1 MATKMMK
8 ICEGKPNKQGNEMK
22 GLNNKNFKIDH
33 LELEAS
39 LGYTVTTRMPWVTE

>member
-22 GLNNKNFKIDH
+22 GLNNKNFKIVKK
-33 LELEAS
+33 E
-39 LGYTVTTRMPWVTE
+39 M